1 MMYGLYPIIKHG
13 LVQISTD

>member
-1 MMYGLYPIIKHG
+1 MYGLYPIIKHG